1 MAIHTCLVTYIY
13 IVTYICLTKFSD
25 VGFCLTKFKLCPT
38 KIKSDRTN
46 VLSRQIFIC
55 SPARNRSDKCN
66 YRSLTGIEPAALWI
80 RCSALTNWVT
90 EAASTLVARGRT
102 SGTRVRGQLSS
113 SNHKFMFLYIGYTAM
128 FRLWVNIKISL
139 DSIIVEGSCRWDLSS
154 AYRLWALVR
163 KSA

>member
-1 MAIHTCLVTYIY
+1 
-13 IVTYICLTKFSD
+13 
-25 VGFCLTKFKLCPT
+25 
-38 KIKSDRTN
+38 
-46 VLSRQIFIC
+46 
-55 SPARNRSDKCN
+55 
-66 YRSLTGIEPAALWI
+66 
-80 RCSALTNWVT
+80 
-90 EAASTLVARGRT
+90 
-102 SGTRVRGQLSS
+102 LSS